1 MNYSQTT
8 FKGPMT
14 RQEGMGKRLIECVP
28 NISEGRDANLIE
40 AIVDAARIIEG
51 CYVLGVEPDQD
62 YNRTV
67 ITLAGEPE
75 PVVQGAIALIERSV
89 ELLDMRTHTGEHP
102 RLGVVDVCPF
112 VPLSGVSM
120 DECAQMARD
129 VVAHVAQR
137 TGAPMFLY
145 GAAATHPE
153 RELLSRLRKDQYEGL
168 EARLSGLENRHSEFT
183 QYPDA
188 GSREW
193 NDIAAQAGGITVGAR
208 PILVAYNV
216 NVEEQDA
223 TVSKKI
229 GSLVR
234 TSGRLLKTAQGNS
247 VRVNGMLPM
256 VQGMGVTLEEM
267 NISQVSMN
275 LRDVS
280 QCPLHMAFKACE
292 SIANDH
298 NTRLLGSEIV
308 GLVPLK
314 AMLETGAYFD
324 PQATEETALVAAAIE
339 GLGLNRMH
347 SFDPSQGIIEW
358 AVEKEMMV

>member
-8 FKGPMT
+8 FKGPMS
-14 RQEGMGKRLIECVP
+14 RQHAMGKRLIECVP
-28 NISEGRDANLIE
+28 NISEGRDTARIE
-40 AIVDAARIIEG
+40 AIVDAARAIEG
-51 CYVLGVEPDQD
+51 CHVLGVEPDQD

-67 ITLAGEPE
+67 ITLAGEPG

-89 ELLDMRTHTGEHP
+89 DLLDMREHTGEHP

-129 VVAHVAQR
+129 VVAQVAES

-153 RELLSRLRKDQYEGL
+153 RELLSTLRKDQYEGL

-188 GSREW
+188 GSSEW
-193 NDIAAQAGGITVGAR
+193 NDIAARSGGITVGAR

-234 TSGRLLKTAQGNS
+234 TSGRLLKTDQGTS
-247 VRVNGMLPM
+247 VRVKGMLPM

-267 NISQVSMN
+267 NMSQVSMN
-275 LRDVS
+275 LRDVE

-298 NTRLLGSEIV
+298 STRLLGSEIV

-314 AMLETGAYFD
+314 AMLETGAYFN
-324 PQATEETALVAAAIE
+324 PQATDEVDLVAAAIK
-339 GLGLNRMH
+339 GLGLNQMH
-347 SFDPSQGIIEW
+347 TFDPYQGIIEW
-358 AVEKEMMV
+358 AVEKELYI

>member
-1 MNYSQTT
+1 MNNSQTT
-8 FKGPMT
+8 FKSPMS
-14 RQEGMGKRLIECVP
+14 RQHGMGNRLIECVP
-28 NISEGRDANLIE
+28 NISEGRDTNRIE
-40 AIVDAARIIEG
+40 AIVNAARTIEG
-51 CYVLGVEPDQD
+51 CHVLGVEPDQD

-75 PVVQGAIALIERSV
+75 PVVKGAIALIERSV
-89 ELLDMRTHTGEHP
+89 ELLDMRNHTGEHP

-112 VPLSGVSM
+112 VPLREVTM
-120 DECAQMARD
+120 EECAQMARD
-129 VVAHVAQR
+129 VVAHVAES
-137 TGAPMFLY
+137 TGVPMFLY

-153 RELLSRLRKDQYEGL
+153 RELLSTLRKDQYEGL
-168 EARLSGLENRHSEFT
+168 EARLSGSEHRHSEFT

-188 GSREW
+188 GSKEW
-193 NDIAAQAGGITVGAR
+193 NEVAAKAGGITVGAR

-216 NVEEQDA
+216 NVDERDA

-234 TSGRLLKTAQGNS
+234 ASGRLLKTPKGTS

-275 LRDVS
+275 LRDVEL
-280 QCPLHMAFKACE
+280 CPLHMAFKACE
-292 SIANDH
+292 SIAHDH
-298 NTRLLGSEIV
+298 DTRLLGSEIV

-314 AMLETGAYFD
+314 AMLESGAYFD
-324 PQATEETALVAAAIE
+324 PNATDEDDLVAAAIE
-339 GLGLNRMH
+339 GLGLNEKH

-358 AVEKEMMV
+358 AVKKELKV